1 MDRNNHGDIR
11 STAESIYYSINM
23 IQQQQQQLRHRSE
36 NFGLYIVHSNYISF
50 IKYVI
55 VHDDIFLTFEPTERS
70 PMNIDLLHIVT
81 QDYLAG
87 YMDDGR
93 MSVVRRFFTLFVI
106 FDLFFISLL
115 WIICIMVIIQNPNI
129 FNYSNIIINQ
139 LRFNFLVNWT
149 NNCRR
154 TENTIAQLFHINIVI
169 WFSDN
174 CILPLC
180 TVSYF
185 LCNIIYKS
193 LVRDICKLLDCVAF
207 YTPAVINISSF

>member
-1 MDRNNHGDIR
+1 
-11 STAESIYYSINM
+11 M

-36 NFGLYIVHSNYISF
+36 NFGLYIVHSNYISY

-55 VHDDIFLTFEPTERS
+55 IHDDVFLTFEPTERS

-139 LRFNFLVNWT
+139 LLSNFLVNWT

-169 WFSDN
+169 
-174 CILPLC
+174 
-180 TVSYF
+180 
-185 LCNIIYKS
+185 
-193 LVRDICKLLDCVAF
+193 
-207 YTPAVINISSF
+207 